1 MELLLDCKADVNV
14 EDRWER
20 NRLPTTGAGSW
31 LTRHRNRWAC
41 TPLQDAV
48 MAGDEQLAYL
58 LKRKGGKMSDSIG
71 VGMMCS
77 AASRGDVKMLNLL
90 IKCAGLEESL
100 QIELI
105 FPMTVRLLTS
115 HYVDLGQ

>member
-1 MELLLDCKADVNV
+1 
-14 EDRWER
+14 
-20 NRLPTTGAGSW
+20 
-31 LTRHRNRWAC
+31 
-41 TPLQDAV
+41 
-48 MAGDEQLAYL
+48 
-58 LKRKGGKMSDSIG
+58 MSDSIG

-90 IKCAGLEESL
+90 IKCAGLEVSL
-100 QIELI
+100 QTELI